1 MNFSCSFCRKKA
13 VGAAALRFGRVCR
26 TVCSKALVFLRPGG
40 WRSHPASWV
49 GPENPSENN
58 SPLISVVDD
67 VHDRSIGL

>member
-40 WRSHPASWV
+40 WLRQLWV